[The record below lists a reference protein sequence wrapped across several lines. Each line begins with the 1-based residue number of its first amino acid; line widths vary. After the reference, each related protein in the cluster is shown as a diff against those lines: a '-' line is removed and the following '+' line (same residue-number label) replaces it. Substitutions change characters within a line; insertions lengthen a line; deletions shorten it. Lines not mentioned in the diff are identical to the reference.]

1 MSTKRQTKTKKNIVI
16 IAALIVVAAAIAF
29 SALRPKADNYKSVE
43 AKTGDIATYY
53 SFSGNIDT
61 KNRQTVMSEK
71 VMQISEIKIKEGEK
85 VEKGD
90 VLFTTTTD
98 DKIKAEINGEISTI
112 NIEEN
117 EQVMAGISLMEIVDY
132 DNLQINV
139 KVDEYNV
146 SDLGVGNEETVYIGA
161 IDKEIKGTIESISK
175 EGLVVNGVTYF
186 TGVVDLEKE
195 DRIKVGMS
203 AEVKLQSSSVS
214 NVVTLPVSVIQFDE
228 INHPYV
234 YTKDNNDKIVKVA
247 IDTGI
252 NDGTSVEIVNGIN
265 SGETVYY
272 VDTTSSSENGMAFGN
287 GGF

>member
-1 MSTKRQTKTKKNIVI
+1 MSTKRKSKTKNHIVI
-16 IAALIVVAAAIAF
+16 ITMLILIAAAF
-29 SALRPKADNYKSVE
+29 FTLRPKSDMYKSVE
-43 AKTGDIATYY
+43 AKTGDIDTYY
-53 SFSGNIDT
+53 SFSGNIDA

-71 VMQISEIKIKEGEK
+71 VMQISEIKVKEGEK

-90 VLFTTTTD
+90 VLFTTTTE
-98 DKIKAEINGEISTI
+98 DKIKAGIDGEVAQI

-117 EQVMAGISLMEIVDY
+117 EQVMAGISLMEVVDY
-132 DNLQINV
+132 GNLQINV

-186 TGVVDLEKE
+186 TAVVDLEK
-195 DRIKVGMS
+195 DDAIKVGMS
-203 AEVKLQSSSVS
+203 AEVKLRSFSVN

-234 YTKDNNDKIVKVA
+234 YLKDRNGKIVKA
-247 IDTGI
+247 DIDTGI

-265 SGETVYY
+265 SGDTVYY
-272 VDTTSSSENGMAFGN
+272 EDTASSSANNMAFGTGN
-287 GGF
+287 GGL